1 MAGQEGLEVFQ
12 KDAPGHAV
20 DGEVVDGEAEAAGAV
35 FAGVEEG
42 GADERAGLMVE
53 GGLQLGAVGFQ
64 AREIRIGCEEV
75 GGFLRDDGRR
85 PNVVFLM
92 ESQAQRG
99 MAGGEF
105 TEGAVKEFGIGA
117 VAEGEEERLVPVVGI
132 SEVLGEEPAL
142 DGREGEG
149 GGQVFRGRLKI

>member
-1 MAGQEGLEVFQ
+1 
-12 KDAPGHAV
+12 
-20 DGEVVDGEAEAAGAV
+20 
-35 FAGVEEG
+35 
-42 GADERAGLMVE
+42 
-53 GGLQLGAVGFQ
+53 
-64 AREIRIGCEEV
+64 
-75 GGFLRDDGRR
+75 
-85 PNVVFLM
+85 M

-132 SEVLGEEPAL
+132 SKVLGEEPAL